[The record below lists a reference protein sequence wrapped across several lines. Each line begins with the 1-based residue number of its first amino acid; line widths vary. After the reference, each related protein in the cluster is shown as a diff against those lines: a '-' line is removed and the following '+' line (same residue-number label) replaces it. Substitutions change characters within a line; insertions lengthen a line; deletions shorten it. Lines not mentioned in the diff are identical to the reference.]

1 MATLVIRNVEDDL
14 HTHLKAQAA
23 AHRRSM
29 EEEARIL
36 LRQGVDTAPAQAAP
50 RFGQAMRA
58 MFEPLGGLDL
68 PPRDTGAPYAPPD
81 LSGPEWDPI
90 G

>member
-14 HTHLKAQAA
+14 HIRLKSQAA

-36 LRQGVDTAPAQAAP
+36 LRQGLA
-50 RFGQAMRA
+50 
-58 MFEPLGGLDL
+58 
-68 PPRDTGAPYAPPD
+68 TGAAAR
-81 LSGPEWDPI
+81 
-90 G
+90 